1 MRPVR
6 IATGTAASAVT
17 IAALGLLAAGPS
29 AHAAGADAPRS
40 GPAQAASRTDEDP
53 PGDDSGDGAEEL
65 FPLDVLSGRQVPS
78 LLDAV
83 GGGGAFSGF
92 GDASEDGD
100 GSGYG
105 GGGDGRDSDRGGGGR
120 GDSSGRGDHASGH
133 DSGPDGREPSG
144 GRDSSHGDSSHG
156 DSSRGDSGRDSSH
169 GDSGRGDKEDP
180 GRRDDGP
187 GDGRETP
194 GREDAPS
201 GHRPTGPTGHVG
213 TGVGGSVHS
222 DTTQIAAGAGVLAV
236 TAVGGAWL
244 LRRRASGTQR
254 AG

>member
-17 IAALGLLAAGPS
+17 IAALGLLTTGPS
-29 AHAAGADAPRS
+29 AYAAGADAPRS
-40 GPAQAASRTDEDP
+40 GPAQAVSRTDEDP
-53 PGDDSGDGAEEL
+53 AGDGSGDGAEEL

-78 LLDAV
+78 LLDAA

-92 GDASEDGD
+92 GDASGDGD

-105 GGGDGRDSDRGGGGR
+105 ERDGGDGGRGSDRGGGR

-156 DSSRGDSGRDSSH
+156 DSGRDSSH

-187 GDGRETP
+187 GDGREAP
-194 GREDAPS
+194 GRGDAPS

-236 TAVGGAWL
+236 AAVGGAWL
-244 LRRRASGTQR
+244 LRRRASGTQG